1 RHTRSYGD
9 WSSDVCSSDLF
20 PGYFNPFS
28 ERKFRW
34 RRAGIQFLIVGQ
46 FPIANDRTRTVQGSR
61 RAQADMTPQVI
72 MILAIHMRAPNFFK
86 STLLG
91 TSKKKYPIKKMPAP
105 FAKAASLR
113 DRSLSICSFAKPT
126 FTRSR

>member
-72 MILAIHMRAPNFFK
+72 MILAIHMRAPNFR
-86 STLLG
+86 SEEH
-91 TSKKKYPIKKMPAP
+91 TSELQSPYD
-105 FAKAASLR
+105 LVCR
-113 DRSLSICSFAKPT
+113 
-126 FTRSR
+126 